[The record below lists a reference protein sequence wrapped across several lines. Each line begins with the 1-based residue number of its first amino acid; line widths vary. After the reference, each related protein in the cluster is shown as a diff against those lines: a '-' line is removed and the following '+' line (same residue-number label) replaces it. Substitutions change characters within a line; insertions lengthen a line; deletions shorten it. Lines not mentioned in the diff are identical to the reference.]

1 MGVAVAGERTWLFS
15 GVAVVAPSPGII
27 AGRVSGHLGVPQ
39 RQRELG
45 GGALFGTRRK
55 TDGRVAAL
63 CVTRCGRFLR
73 RSDQICLLY
82 TSDAADEEDSVD
94 LGGRRI

>member
-39 RQRELG
+39 RQRKLG
-45 GGALFGTRRK
+45 GGALFGRWFGLRNGFTPSNCSP
-55 TDGRVAAL
+55 GSSAL
-63 CVTRCGRFLR
+63 TACYL
-73 RSDQICLLY
+73 DP
-82 TSDAADEEDSVD
+82 
-94 LGGRRI
+94 